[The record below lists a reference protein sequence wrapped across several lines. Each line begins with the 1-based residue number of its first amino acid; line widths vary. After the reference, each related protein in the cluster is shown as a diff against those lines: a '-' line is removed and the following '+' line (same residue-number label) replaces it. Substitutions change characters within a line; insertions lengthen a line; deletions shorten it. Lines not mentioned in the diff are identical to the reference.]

1 MKTLKHT
8 EENVVIQWPTISH
21 HPDLTVLRIMLSSM
35 QSLFCCC
42 CNFNY
47 RHHYSNDTML
57 PCLSISISKTRN
69 VFTHSRHCACFLDW
83 QPALPLLPTHR
94 PLPFLRASHSIA
106 IPDFLVHPSPPPD
119 EHSRGK
125 GKTFFLPNL
134 SCLALSCGL
143 VGAEEMSSKCST

>member
-83 QPALPLLPTHR
+83 QPALLLLPMHR
-94 PLPFLRASHSIA
+94 PLPFLRASHSIT
-106 IPDFLVHPSPPPD
+106 IPDVLVRLPRQTALTWKGENLLSPESLLLGIELRPS
-119 EHSRGK
+119 R
-125 GKTFFLPNL
+125 
-134 SCLALSCGL
+134 C
-143 VGAEEMSSKCST
+143 